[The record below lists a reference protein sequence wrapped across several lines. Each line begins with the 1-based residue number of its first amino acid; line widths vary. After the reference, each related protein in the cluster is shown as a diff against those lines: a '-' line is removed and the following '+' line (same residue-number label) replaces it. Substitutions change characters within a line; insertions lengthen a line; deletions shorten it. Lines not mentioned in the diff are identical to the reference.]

1 MKEPIRSCV
10 ICRKRFPKSGL
21 LRFVKDENGSVH
33 TDVSNRMDGRGAYIC
48 GNGGCMDKAVK
59 KHGLDK
65 VLSLLGLAMKA
76 GCVASGQTATE
87 AAIKNL
93 TACLVIISTDASDN
107 TKKHFTD
114 MCSYRNIPIVSYST
128 GEELGHAIGKEIRSN
143 LAVTDEG
150 LSGAILKALEP
161 NK

>member
-1 MKEPIRSCV
+1 
-10 ICRKRFPKSGL
+10 
-21 LRFVKDENGSVH
+21 
-33 TDVSNRMDGRGAYIC
+33 
-48 GNGGCMDKAVK
+48 MDKANK

-76 GCVASGQTATE
+76 GHVASGQTATE
-87 AAIKNL
+87 AAIKSLN
-93 TACLVIISTDASDN
+93 ACLVIISTDASDN
-107 TKKHFTD
+107 TRKHFTD
-114 MCSYRNIPIVSYST
+114 MCNYRNIPIVSYST
-128 GEELGHAIGKEIRSN
+128 GEELGHAIGKDIRSN